1 MIYITGDTH
10 RQIDNR
16 FLQLEDLT
24 KNDYLIILGDFG
36 GIWNGNDKY
45 FMPFLKN
52 QNYNILFI
60 DGNHENHKILNEYPI
75 EMWNGGKIHRIEN
88 NIIHLMRGQIFNINN
103 LSFFTFG
110 GAYSI
115 DKNIRTEFIDW
126 WKEEEGNY
134 EEMNE
139 GLDNLSKYNN
149 KVDYILTHA
158 GPKTPIENYFKCLNK
173 NFNGSLTESYLDE
186 IYNSVDY
193 KHWYCGHYHENTQLD
208 WFNNNESKNCNITIL
223 YNKIVKI

>member
-16 FLQLEDLT
+16 FLQLENLT

-45 FMPFLKN
+45 FMPFLKK

-60 DGNHENHKILNEYPI
+60 DGNHENHKILNEYSVK
-75 EMWNGGKIHRIEN
+75 MWNGGKIHKIED
-88 NIIHLMRGQIFNINN
+88 NIIHLMRGQIFNIDN

-110 GAYSI
+110 GAYSV

-134 EEMNE
+134 DEMNE

-158 GPKTPIENYFKCLNK
+158 GPKTPIENYFKFLNK
-173 NFNGSLTESYLDE
+173 KFNSSLTENYLDE
-186 IYNSVDY
+186 IYNLVDY
-193 KHWYCGHYHENTQLD
+193 KHWFCGHYHENTQLD
-208 WFNNNESKNCNITIL
+208 WFNNDETKNNITIL
-223 YNKIVKI
+223 YNKVVKI

>member
-60 DGNHENHKILNEYPI
+60 DGNHENHKMLNEYPI

-88 NIIHLMRGQIFNINN
+88 NIIHLMRGQIFNIDN

-110 GAYSI
+110 GAYSV

-134 EEMNE
+134 DEMNE

-158 GPKTPIENYFKCLNK
+158 GPKTPIENYFKFLNK
-173 NFNGSLTESYLDE
+173 KFNSSLTENYLDE
-186 IYNSVDY
+186 IYNLVDY
-193 KHWYCGHYHENTQLD
+193 KHWFCGHYHENTQLD
-208 WFNNNESKNCNITIL
+208 WFNNEETKNNITIL
-223 YNKIVKI
+223 YNKVVKI

>member
-16 FLQLEDLT
+16 FLQLENLT

-45 FMPFLKN
+45 FMPFLKK

-60 DGNHENHKILNEYPI
+60 DGNHENHKILNEYSVK
-75 EMWNGGKIHRIEN
+75 MWNGGKIHKIED
-88 NIIHLMRGQIFNINN
+88 NIIHLMRGQIFNIDN

-208 WFNNNESKNCNITIL
+208 WFNNDETKNNITIL
-223 YNKIVKI
+223 YNKVIKI

>member
-16 FLQLEDLT
+16 FLQLENLT

-45 FMPFLKN
+45 FMPFLKK

-60 DGNHENHKILNEYPI
+60 DGNHENHKILNEYSVK
-75 EMWNGGKIHRIEN
+75 MWNGGKIHKIED
-88 NIIHLMRGQIFNINN
+88 NIIHLMRGQIFNIDN

-110 GAYSI
+110 GAYSV

-134 EEMNE
+134 DEMNE

-208 WFNNNESKNCNITIL
+208 WFNNDETKNNITIL
-223 YNKIVKI
+223 YNKVIKI

>member
-16 FLQLEDLT
+16 FSQLENLT

-36 GIWNGNDKY
+36 GIWNGNDKH
-45 FMPFLKN
+45 FMSFLEK

-60 DGNHENHKILNEYPI
+60 DGNHENHKMLNEYPI
-75 EMWNGGKIHRIEN
+75 KMWNGGKIHQIKK
-88 NIIHLMRGQIFNINN
+88 NIIHLMRGQVFNIDN
-103 LSFFTFG
+103 LIFFTFG
-110 GAYSI
+110 GAYSV

-134 EEMNE
+134 DEMNE

-149 KVDYILTHA
+149 
-158 GPKTPIENYFKCLNK
+158 E
-173 NFNGSLTESYLDE
+173 
-186 IYNSVDY
+186 VDY
-193 KHWYCGHYHENTQLD
+193 KHWFCGHYHENTQLD
-208 WFNNNESKNCNITIL
+208 WFNNEETKNNITIL
-223 YNKIVKI
+223 YNKVVKI

>member
-16 FLQLEDLT
+16 FSQLENLT

-36 GIWNGNDKY
+36 GIWNGNDKH
-45 FMPFLKN
+45 FMSFLEK

-60 DGNHENHKILNEYPI
+60 DGNHENHKMLNEYPI
-75 EMWNGGKIHRIEN
+75 KMWNGGKIHQIKK
-88 NIIHLMRGQIFNINN
+88 NIIHLMRGQVFNIDN
-103 LSFFTFG
+103 LIFFTFG
-110 GAYSI
+110 GAYSV

-134 EEMNE
+134 DEMNE

-149 KVDYILTHA
+149 EVDYILTHA
-158 GPKTPIENYFKCLNK
+158 GPRTPIENYFKCLNK
-173 NFNGSLTESYLDE
+173 KFNSSLTENYLDE
-186 IYNSVDY
+186 IYNLVDY
-193 KHWYCGHYHENTQLD
+193 KHWFCGHYHENTQLD
-208 WFNNNESKNCNITIL
+208 WFNNEETKNNITIL
-223 YNKIVKI
+223 YNKVVKI

>member
-60 DGNHENHKILNEYPI
+60 DGNHENHKMLNEYPI

-208 WFNNNESKNCNITIL
+208 WFNNDETKNNITIL
-223 YNKIVKI
+223 YNKVVKI

>member
-16 FLQLEDLT
+16 FLQLENLT
-24 KNDYLIILGDFG
+24 ENDYLIILGDFG

-45 FMPFLKN
+45 FMPFLKK

-60 DGNHENHKILNEYPI
+60 DGNHENHKILNEYSVK
-75 EMWNGGKIHRIEN
+75 MWNGGKIHKIED
-88 NIIHLMRGQIFNINN
+88 NIIHLMRGQIFNIDN

-110 GAYSI
+110 GAYSV

-173 NFNGSLTESYLDE
+173 NFNGSLTENYLDE
-186 IYNSVDY
+186 IYNLVDY
-193 KHWYCGHYHENTQLD
+193 KHWFCGHYHENTQLD
-208 WFNNNESKNCNITIL
+208 WFNNEETKNNITIL
-223 YNKIVKI
+223 YNKVVKI